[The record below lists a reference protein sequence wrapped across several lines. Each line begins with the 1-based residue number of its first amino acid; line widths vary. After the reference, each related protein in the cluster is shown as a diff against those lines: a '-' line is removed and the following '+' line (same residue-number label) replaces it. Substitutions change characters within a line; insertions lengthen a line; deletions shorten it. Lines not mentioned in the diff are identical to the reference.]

1 MRVFIKS
8 LAGKETIG
16 GVLLI
21 IATLLAMLVAN
32 SPLRPWYDELLSL
45 PIEIRVGTL
54 AIAKPMLLWVNDGL
68 MALFFLLIGLE
79 VKREFL
85 IGHLSSREQMVLP
98 GLAAIGGML
107 VPALIY
113 VAVTRD
119 DPQALHGWAIP
130 AATDIAFALG
140 VLALLGERVPVSL
153 KVFLMALAIMDD
165 LGAIVIIALFYSGD
179 LSTGMLTMAGVFLLV
194 LVLLNL
200 LQVARL
206 SIYLAVGAALWFCV
220 LKSGV
225 HATLAGVAIAL
236 VIPLH
241 ARPDGAALLE
251 RLEHSIHPW
260 STYFIL
266 PCFAFANAGISLAG
280 MSFADLLEPVSLGIV
295 LGLVIGKMVGVF
307 GFSWLSIKLGLAGM
321 PEHSNYAQL
330 FGVSALCGIGFTMS
344 LFIGGLAFE
353 HSGTDYLLAYRVG
366 ILSGSLLAALFGLF
380 LLHSTT
386 DKTSG

>member
-21 IATLLAMLVAN
+21 IATLMAMLVAN
-32 SPLRPWYDELLSL
+32 SPLRSWYDEMLSL
-45 PIEIRVGTL
+45 PIEIRVGAL
-54 AIAKPMLLWVNDGL
+54 EIAKPMLLWVNDGL

-98 GLAAIGGML
+98 GIAAIGGML

-113 VAVTRD
+113 VAITRD
-119 DPQALHGWAIP
+119 DPLALHGWAIP

-165 LGAIVIIALFYSGD
+165 LGAIIIIALFYTGD
-179 LSTGMLTMAGVFLLV
+179 LSTGMLVMATVFLLV

-200 LQVARL
+200 LQVERL
-206 SIYLAVGAALWFCV
+206 SIYLAVGVALWVCV

-236 VIPLH
+236 VIPLR
-241 ARPDGAALLE
+241 ARPDGEKLLE
-251 RLEHSIHPW
+251 HLEHSIHPW

-266 PCFAFANAGISLAG
+266 PCFAFVNAGIPLGG
-280 MSFADLLEPVSLGIV
+280 MGLADLLEPVSLGIA
-295 LGLVIGKMVGVF
+295 LGLILGKLVGVF
-307 GFSWLSIKLGLAGM
+307 GFSWLSIKLGMARLPDRA
-321 PEHSNYAQL
+321 NFAQL
-330 FGVSALCGIGFTMS
+330 FGVAALCGIGFTMS

-353 HSGTDYLLAYRVG
+353 HSGTDYLLAYRIG
-366 ILSGSLLAALFGLF
+366 ILGGSLVAALFGL
-380 LLHSTT
+380 LLLSVATQKPGH
-386 DKTSG
+386 